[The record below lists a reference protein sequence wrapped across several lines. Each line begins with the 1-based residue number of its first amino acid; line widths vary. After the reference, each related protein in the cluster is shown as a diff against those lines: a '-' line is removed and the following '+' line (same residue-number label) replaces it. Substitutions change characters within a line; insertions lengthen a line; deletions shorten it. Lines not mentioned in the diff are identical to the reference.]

1 MRVDRRLAQ
10 GASRTPDDGLTDSW
24 AARFPGVLI
33 GLGLVALAALVYW
46 SSAPDRYYNHFVWQ
60 ALAFLDGRAAI
71 DYPVGPI
78 GGTPGNSF
86 FQDVLPV
93 PGPNGETTG
102 YGLLPFPPLPA
113 IVLMPFV
120 AIWGIATEP
129 RVLSVVLGAIDV
141 GLAWWV
147 LGRLPVSQGV
157 RFATAAFFGFGT
169 VFWYAAQLGT
179 TWFLAHVV
187 ALAPALVAV
196 GIALGADPEAAD
208 EDHEPPESPIDDVLD
223 AIHDRVP
230 LLDRRQVL
238 AGLLFGIACTA
249 RLTIAFGAPFF
260 LFVGAGGSWFR
271 RGLSAAVGAAIPIG
285 LLLVFNLVA
294 TGSVVNP
301 AYEYL
306 YRLETYGWPGLHYN
320 PEWAIEDPRY
330 LPQNADIM
338 FLKAPLFLP
347 DATPNAIGP
356 GRPLC
361 VDTQVR
367 ALFDPECPIALPNDV
382 GMSVLLTSPAYLLAI
397 PALRSVRRSRLV
409 AGGVIAVAA
418 ISLVNLMHF
427 SQGWVQ
433 FGYRFSNDFVMFA
446 LPLVALGISRRGGVG
461 LLGAGLI
468 LASVAVNFWG
478 VTWGNLLGW

>member
-10 GASRTPDDGLTDSW
+10 GALRTPDRLTASW
-24 AARFPGVLI
+24 LDWFPGPLV
-33 GLGLVALAALVYW
+33 GLGLVLLAGLVYW
-46 SSAPDRYYNHFVWQ
+46 SSSPDRYYNHFVWQ
-60 ALAFLDGRAAI
+60 ALAFLDGRAQI
-71 DYPVGPI
+71 EYPVGPI
-78 GGTPGNSF
+78 GGTPGNDF
-86 FQDVLPV
+86 FQDVLRV
-93 PGPNGETTG
+93 KGPHGEATG

-113 IVLMPFV
+113 IVLMPLV
-120 AIWGIATEP
+120 AIWGIATDE
-129 RVLSVVLGAIDV
+129 RILSVGLGAIDV
-141 GLAWWV
+141 GLVWWV
-147 LGRLPVSQGV
+147 LGRLPISRTV
-157 RFATAAFFGFGT
+157 RLATTVFFGFGT

-187 ALAPALVAV
+187 ALAPALLAV
-196 GIALGADPEAAD
+196 GIALGADGEASD
-208 EDHEPPESPIDDVLD
+208 EDHEPPESPVDDVLD
-223 AIHDRVP
+223 AIHDRSP

-260 LFVGAGGSWFR
+260 LFVGGGGSWLK
-271 RGLSAAVGAAIPIG
+271 RGVSAAVGMTIPIG
-285 LLLVFNLVA
+285 LLLAFNLFT
-294 TGSVVNP
+294 TGSFVNP

-330 LPQNADIM
+330 LPQNAEIM
-338 FLKAPLFLP
+338 FLRSPLLLP
-347 DATPNAIGP
+347 AETPNAIGP

-361 VDTQVR
+361 EDTRVR
-367 ALFDPECPIALPNDV
+367 GLFDPDCPLALPSDV
-382 GMSVLLTSPAYLLAI
+382 GMSVLLTSPAYLLVI
-397 PALRSVRRSRLV
+397 PALRVIRRSRLV
-409 AGGVIAVAA
+409 FGASLAIGL

-433 FGYRFSNDFVMFA
+433 FGYRFSNDTVMLA
-446 LPLVALGISRRGGVG
+446 LPLVALGMTRRGGVG

-468 LASVAVNFWG
+468 LASIAVNFWG